1 MELSYVEI
9 ECYLLSLIKI
19 LITVGKLVCLST
31 NKVLEKEFDK
41 QSKFK
46 VQLFQ
51 RINRSLVNVYIFH
64 IDFNKT

>member
-31 NKVLEKEFDK
+31 NKVLEKELDK
-41 QSKFK
+41 QSKLK

-51 RINRSLVNVYIFH
+51 RINKSLVNAYIFH
-64 IDFNKT
+64 TDFNKT